1 MSTNTLDNCLPS
13 RLLSPKTPS
22 PKKSFRK
29 HNQDEDDEAPK
40 KYLSTLN
47 AGLDVTDGLPNYSF
61 YGLGDTPGSTCQSDL
76 EDQPVVSKMPEKNDH
91 SSKVPR
97 NKTTISLNRAYPR
110 SRRDLEAEIT
120 VWREIAIEATRE
132 AEAQSTKKAVKNL
145 VRSVKNS
152 KQRSAYLTLVVEG
165 LEEQLRTYV
174 RQEHNTAIMLV
185 EERHWSQQLKA
196 ALTSHGINVPVYI
209 PPQPLQSDNPIAIP
223 EVWEDPLAFD
233 LISAWRAADAREDT
247 DLLDLDQDV
256 LIPSTDD
263 TSTPSVH
270 NIWTPSIHDASKN
283 RSTDDTWMQFTN
295 NTSTP
300 TALIHDVSTPST
312 RESTTSIHDVSTPS
326 TRESTTSAHNAST
339 PSTCESMLSAH
350 NASTLS
356 TRESM
361 LSVYNAST
369 PSTRESTTSAH
380 DVSIPSTRESTT
392 SAHNAST
399 PSTRESMLSV
409 HNASTPSTRE
419 STTSAHDVSIPSTR
433 ESTTSAHNAST
444 PSTRESMLSAHDA
457 LTPSVDNM
465 LTPPIVPSQ
474 SSTKLS
480 LSLPQRDPSVQTASL
495 KRPYNGLSNSH
506 RSRKYQRTLQYNKH
520 GHTPKPSLLSM
531 LPSCQPEAL
540 NVKLDTLPATQGAYG
555 AKPTKPHKSHLYS
568 LDAIKALGFRIIP
581 WDRCTPVP
589 FVSEDGRIFMVLA
602 GRPKDPAYER
612 ATEEAFDLLREAGHT
627 TVFTHKDY
635 SENRGHYP
643 ALNIGVTHGVGTHSP
658 LNRVQRHPKITA
670 KLLQSESIQQMASFA
685 SSAFATWSPKV
696 YNHYKL
702 YMDKIFAND
711 STLVRLFR
719 RSIFPAATFNL
730 GSVVCTIPHFDI
742 KNCPYG
748 WCAIQ
753 SLGKFNAKK
762 GGHFV
767 VWGLKVAIEF
777 PAGSTILMLSAVLEH
792 SNTSIEHGEERASFT
807 QYASGGLFRW
817 VDYGYRTEK
826 ELKRTNPKLYQEQ
839 MELRP
844 TRWKRG
850 LGMLCT
856 LQDLISKAAFEV
868 SGQV

>member
-1 MSTNTLDNCLPS
+1 MS
-13 RLLSPKTPS
+13 
-22 PKKSFRK
+22 
-29 HNQDEDDEAPK
+29 A
-40 KYLSTLN
+40 
-47 AGLDVTDGLPNYSF
+47 
-61 YGLGDTPGSTCQSDL
+61 CQWARYT
-76 EDQPVVSKMPEKNDH
+76 Q
-91 SSKVPR
+91 
-97 NKTTISLNRAYPR
+97 TR
-110 SRRDLEAEIT
+110 SGR
-120 VWREIAIEATRE
+120 VY
-132 AEAQSTKKAVKNL
+132 AQC
-145 VRSVKNS
+145 
-152 KQRSAYLTLVVEG
+152 Q
-165 LEEQLRTYV
+165 
-174 RQEHNTAIMLV
+174 
-185 EERHWSQQLKA
+185 
-196 ALTSHGINVPVYI
+196 
-209 PPQPLQSDNPIAIP
+209 P

-263 TSTPSVH
+263 TSMPSVH
-270 NIWTPSIHDASKN
+270 DIWTPSIHDASKN
-283 RSTDDTWMQFTN
+283 RSTDDTWTQFTN

-339 PSTCESMLSAH
+339 PST
-350 NASTLS
+350 
-356 TRESM
+356 RESM
-361 LSVYNAST
+361 LSVHNAST
-369 PSTRESTTSAH
+369 
-380 DVSIPSTRESTT
+380 PSTRESTT

-419 STTSAHDVSIPSTR
+419 STTSAH
-433 ESTTSAHNAST
+433 NAST

-457 LTPSVDNM
+457 STPSVDDM
-465 LTPPIVPSQ
+465 STPPIVPSQ

-480 LSLPQRDPSVQTASL
+480 LLLPQRDPSVQTASL
-495 KRPYNGLSNSH
+495 KRPYDGLSNSH

-520 GHTPKPSLLSM
+520 GHAPKPSLLSM

-540 NVKLDTLPATQGAYG
+540 NVKLDALPATQGAYG

-581 WDRCTPVP
+581 WDGCTPVP

-627 TVFTHKDY
+627 TAFTHEDY

-670 KLLQSESIQQMASFA
+670 KLLQSESIQRMASFA

-777 PAGSTILMLSAVLEH
+777 PAGSTILMPSAVLEH